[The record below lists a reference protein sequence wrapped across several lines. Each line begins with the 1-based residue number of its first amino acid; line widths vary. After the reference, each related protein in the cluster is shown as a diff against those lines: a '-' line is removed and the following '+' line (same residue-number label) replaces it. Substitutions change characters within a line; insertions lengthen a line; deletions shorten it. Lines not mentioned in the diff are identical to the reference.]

1 MASPSPQQP
10 TVLLWRCVIIDDD
23 VPVHAADDAA
33 ALADL
38 LAHTM
43 DKDPY
48 VPVDAFTKVYRE
60 TVVRRSTLGGAR
72 QTHLYTEC
80 IELWRSWEHPEDVCD
95 GFGKKHTR
103 SDGMVVYWSYHT
115 WSERERQV
123 DSMRFKIQCDNVQ
136 KFKRSTSVV
145 LPPSAPPLQVKPT
158 STRPNKKRRHS
169 GTAWTDLL
177 AHEWHILEW
186 EKCSCGVMGA
196 PNEMRVRW
204 ESEYDDDAPNG
215 VHSYRNVM
223 CNACYD
229 SIYKCPRCKEYSL
242 DDAGWCKTT
251 YCDPQLW

>member
-48 VPVDAFTKVYRE
+48 FPVDAFTKVYRE

-158 STRPNKKRRHS
+158 STPFGHGVDRSPRTRVAHPRVGEVLVWRNGCTERDARPV
-169 GTAWTDLL
+169 G
-177 AHEWHILEW
+177 E
-186 EKCSCGVMGA
+186 
-196 PNEMRVRW
+196 RV
-204 ESEYDDDAPNG
+204 
-215 VHSYRNVM
+215 
-223 CNACYD
+223 
-229 SIYKCPRCKEYSL
+229 
-242 DDAGWCKTT
+242 
-251 YCDPQLW
+251 